1 MSNAAAAL
9 RDQLPMR
16 LPAACRP
23 LLTVEE
29 KLAAAGIHKATVG
42 DTDEALQAEGG
53 RIGVLPE

>member
-1 MSNAAAAL
+1 
-9 RDQLPMR
+9 MR

>member
-29 KLAAAGIHKATVG
+29 KLAAAGIHKAAVG
-42 DTDEALQAEGG
+42 DPDEALQADGD
-53 RIGVLPE
+53 IAGVLPE